1 MLNNKLKNKQAGL
14 LFYGLTPPKID
25 TNEEKLRGIAQRQI
39 ERIENLPIDALIL
52 YDIQDESSR
61 TDAERPFPFMR
72 TMLPQDYSNNYLSAL
87 KIPRIIY
94 QSVGK
99 YTPDE
104 FRSFV
109 TNKQNNVKF
118 SVFVGAPSTE
128 QKTNLSLSEAYKIKQ
143 STNSE
148 ILVGGV
154 AIPERHVTKGDE
166 HLRVIR
172 KIENGCSY
180 FVTQC
185 VYSVNNSKDFISDVY
200 YYSKEH
206 NLELVP
212 IIFTL
217 TPCGSLKTL
226 EFMKWL
232 GIDIPKWL
240 YNELIHSE
248 NILEKSIENCK
259 LIAAE
264 LIEFCKSKNI
274 PIGFN
279 IESVAIRKEEI
290 EASIQLVKD
299 IHQMLH
305 HK

>member
-1 MLNNKLKNKQAGL
+1 MLKDKLINKKAGL
-14 LFYGLTPPKID
+14 LFYGLTPPKANNTD
-25 TNEEKLRGIAQRQI
+25 EKLREIAERQI
-39 ERIENLPIDALIL
+39 KRIENLPIDALIL
-52 YDIQDESSR
+52 YDIQDESAR
-61 TDAERPFPFMR
+61 TNAERPFPFIK
-72 TMLPQDYSNNYLSAL
+72 TLLPQDYSNNYLTAL

-99 YTPDE
+99 YSGHE
-104 FRSFV
+104 FRDFV
-109 TNKQNNVKF
+109 TNKQNNIDF
-118 SVFVGAPSTE
+118 SVFVGSPSTD
-128 QKTNLSLSEAYKIKQ
+128 QKTTLSLGEAYKIKAAN
-143 STNSE
+143 NSD

-154 AIPERHVTKGDE
+154 TIPERHVTKGDE

-172 KIENGCSY
+172 KIESGCSY
-180 FVTQC
+180 FITQC
-185 VYSVNNSKDFISDVY
+185 VYSVNNSKDFISDYY

-206 NLELVP
+206 QMELVP
-212 IIFTL
+212 IVFTL

-226 EFMKWL
+226 DFMKWL

-240 YNELIHSE
+240 HNELVHSE

-264 LIEFCKSKNI
+264 LIDFCRPKNI

-299 IHQMLH
+299 IHQMLQSQ
-305 HK
+305 